1 MAYKKFDRSLYQEN
15 DKKGKEFAIKILNK
29 LYPEHKIVEGTQFGV
44 DLKVYD
50 KEDNLVKNVEVE
62 VRISWKSD
70 FKFPFDTVNIPE
82 RKRKFFDGNC
92 LYISIN
98 KNCNRCLVIEDKT
111 ILDSPVVENPNR
123 YVSSNEYFF
132 QVPVEQTKSMML

>member
-1 MAYKKFDRSLYQEN
+1 MNSF
-15 DKKGKEFAIKILNK
+15 
-29 LYPEHKIVEGTQFGV
+29 YPEHKIVEGAQFGV

-92 LYISIN
+92 LYIH
-98 KNCNRCLVIEDKT
+98 KQKL
-111 ILDSPVVENPNR
+111 
-123 YVSSNEYFF
+123 
-132 QVPVEQTKSMML
+132 